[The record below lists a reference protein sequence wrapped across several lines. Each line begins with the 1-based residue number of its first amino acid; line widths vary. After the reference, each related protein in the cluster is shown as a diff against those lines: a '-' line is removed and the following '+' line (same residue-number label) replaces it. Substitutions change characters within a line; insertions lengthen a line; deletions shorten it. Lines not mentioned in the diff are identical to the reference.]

1 MIVLL
6 KGDRPYARRQKSLSS
21 IPSPRQ
27 AFISLAAAASDTG
40 LASVRAEIEREH
52 HIRDL
57 PLPLPKAEKPALA
70 ALRRRSGMAVVS
82 SLLRQTRWEAVNA
95 DKKEGQ
101 RQDQGKA

>member
-1 MIVLL
+1 MCDDKIIVVDP
-6 KGDRPYARRQKSLSS
+6 KPATSIHFIGGGGERRG
-21 IPSPRQ
+21 
-27 AFISLAAAASDTG
+27 AAQRA
-40 LASVRAEIEREH
+40 AEIEREH